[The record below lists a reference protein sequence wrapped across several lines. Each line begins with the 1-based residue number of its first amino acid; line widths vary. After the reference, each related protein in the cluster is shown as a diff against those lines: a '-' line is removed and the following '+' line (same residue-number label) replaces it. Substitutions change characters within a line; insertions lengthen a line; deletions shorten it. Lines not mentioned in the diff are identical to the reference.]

1 MLASHGAGS
10 QRTTADVVVD
20 AFHIPTLRQNHCGDP
35 DHLRDM
41 VPEGFEPIGRDQQCQ
56 ENGLSLLQ
64 QVHLQVVVINSG
76 QRPFSPKRG

>member
-1 MLASHGAGS
+1 M
-10 QRTTADVVVD
+10 VD

-35 DHLRDM
+35 NHLRDM

-76 QRPFSPKRG
+76 QRPFSLKRG